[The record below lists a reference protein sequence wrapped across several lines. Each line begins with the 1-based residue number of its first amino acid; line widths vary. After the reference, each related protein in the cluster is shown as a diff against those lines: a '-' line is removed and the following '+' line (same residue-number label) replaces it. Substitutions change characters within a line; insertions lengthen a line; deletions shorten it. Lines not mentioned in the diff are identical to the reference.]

1 MMFKQKVLLGALL
14 LTSSAAFAAP
24 ATPAPVTQKVYAG
37 VGISHNRVDF
47 EAFGSDVETAGGMQI
62 FAGVKTGSRN
72 GFDLAVEAG
81 YMDTADFSHTDED
94 LSGVWFSGVA
104 KRTLSEVDGRLAGIA
119 RVGVDLGDDDG
130 IFMGFGAEF
139 KLAPA
144 VFVRAEYLAKDISQ
158 SYQLNAG
165 FEF

>member
-1 MMFKQKVLLGALL
+1 MLKQKMLLGALL
-14 LTSSAAFAAP
+14 ISSSVAFAAP
-24 ATPAPVTQKVYAG
+24 ANNNQQASHGLYVG
-37 VGISHNRVDF
+37 VGLSHNRVDF
-47 EAFGSDVETAGGMQI
+47 EPFKGDVETAGGMQV
-62 FAGVKTGSRN
+62 FAGLKTGQRN

-81 YMDTADFSHTDED
+81 YMDTADFSHTNTDF
-94 LSGVWFSGVA
+94 SGIWFSGVG
-104 KRTLSEVDGRLAGIA
+104 KRTISEVDNRLALLG

-130 IFMGFGAEF
+130 IFMGVGAEF

-144 VFVRAEYLAKDISQ
+144 VFVRGEYVAKDISQ